1 MVDKQALEDAHQL
14 SSDHRAAVV
23 ASKLCGCFYCV
34 STFDPSFIKE
44 WIDNDQTAL
53 CPKCGI
59 DSVLPESDTYNILD
73 VEFLHDMNEH
83 WFNVSARINNE

>member
-1 MVDKQALEDAHQL
+1 MADKQALEEAHKL
-14 SSDHRAAVV
+14 SSDHKKDVV

-44 WIDNDQTAL
+44 WIDGGQTAL

-59 DSVLPESDTYNILD
+59 DSVLPESTSYVLD
-73 VEFLHDMNEH
+73 VEFLSDMYGH
-83 WFNVSARINNE
+83 WFNISEFVNR